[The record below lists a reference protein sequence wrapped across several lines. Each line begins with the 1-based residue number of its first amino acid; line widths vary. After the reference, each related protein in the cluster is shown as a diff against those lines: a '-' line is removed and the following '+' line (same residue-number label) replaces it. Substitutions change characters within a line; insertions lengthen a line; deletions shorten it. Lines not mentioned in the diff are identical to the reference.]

1 MTAATQASPE
11 QAAVAGA
18 GGTAA
23 KRGRL
28 GHRRLLFRVSIQSK
42 FLVMLLVST
51 ILSAAVVGVIGYE
64 SGHSSLR
71 ASVFDRLTQV
81 RESQT
86 RAVESK
92 IADLKN
98 SAVIYTRG
106 LTTIGAVKAYSA
118 AFREL
123 VNVPVSPNQQQA
135 LVGYY
140 DDFVTNTEQATGA
153 RLNASALLPGT
164 KAQKFLQ
171 ANYTVT
177 ANVPDNSAWGAANAQ
192 YDDYFR
198 EIVDRFGYNDAL
210 LLDTAGNVVYSA
222 KKGVDLGTNIV
233 TGPYR
238 ESNLR
243 QAYQNAMASNMVDY
257 VALTDFE
264 DYQPAG
270 DRPTAW
276 IVTAVGRAGSA
287 EGALALQFPVRVLNR
302 LMTADR
308 QWQATGLGKTG
319 ETYLAGPDD
328 LMRSDSRLFLEDPK
342 QYKSD
347 VINAGTPSDVADRA
361 TRLRGT
367 TLVQLIA
374 TDGVQAAQRGQTGT
388 LITNDYLGH
397 RTLQAYAP
405 VNLGSELHWTI
416 IAKIDTAEAFTP
428 ESAFTRT
435 LVLSVTAIVF
445 VVCFTAM
452 LLAQL
457 FVRPIRK
464 LEAGVQRIS
473 GGEYDAA
480 IPVESHDEIGDLT
493 VAFNEMSRNL
503 GIKEELLNEQRKE
516 NDRLLLSLMPEPVVQ
531 RYREGEQTIAQDHQD
546 VTVIFA
552 DLVGLDEL
560 SEELP
565 SEESLAIL
573 NELLREFDAAAE
585 HLGVERVRTLRN
597 GYLASCGLTIPRLD
611 NVRRTVDFALEMA
624 RIVDRF
630 NTENNRSLAIR
641 AGIDTGRVT
650 SGLVGRS
657 SVVYDMWGAAVN
669 LAYQVQS
676 GSPRPGIYVTS
687 QVYEVVRD
695 SRHFT
700 AAGTISVD
708 GNEEPI
714 WRLSERR
721 S

>member
-1 MTAATQASPE
+1 MTAATQAPPE
-11 QAAVAGA
+11 QAAAAGA

-23 KRGRL
+23 KPGRW
-28 GHRRLLFRVSIQSK
+28 GHRRLLSRVSIQSK
-42 FLVMLLVST
+42 FLLMLLVSS
-51 ILSAAVVGVIGYE
+51 ILSATVAGVIGYE

-106 LTTIGAVKAYSA
+106 LTTIGAVEAYSA

-123 VNVPVSPNQQQA
+123 VNVPVSPGQQQA
-135 LVGYY
+135 LDGYY
-140 DDFVTNTEQATGA
+140 DDFVTHTEQATGA
-153 RLNASALLPGT
+153 RLDASALLPGT

-177 ANVPDNSAWGAANAQ
+177 ANAPDNSAWGGANAQ
-192 YDDYFR
+192 YDDFFR
-198 EIVDRFGYNDAL
+198 EIVGRVGYNDAL

-222 KKGVDLGTNIV
+222 NKGVDLGTNIL

-243 QAYQNAMASNMVDY
+243 QAYQNAMESNIVDY

-264 DYQPAG
+264 NYQPAG

-276 IVTAVGRAGSA
+276 IVTAVGRAGRT
-287 EGALALQFPVRVLNR
+287 EGALALQFPISGLNR
-302 LMTADR
+302 LMMADR
-308 QWQATGLGKTG
+308 QWQAAGLGKTG
-319 ETYLAGPDD
+319 ETYLAGPDG

-361 TRLRGT
+361 IRLGST

-374 TDGVQAAQRGQTGT
+374 TDGVQAAQHGQTGT

-405 VNLGSELHWTI
+405 LHLGSELHWTI
-416 IAKIDTAEAFTP
+416 IAKIDTAEAFAP

-445 VVCFTAM
+445 VICLAAM

-464 LEAGVQRIS
+464 LETGVQKIS
-473 GGEYDAA
+473 GGDYDAA
-480 IPVESHDEIGDLT
+480 IPVESRDEIGDLT

-503 GIKEELLNEQRKE
+503 GIKEE
-516 NDRLLLSLMPEPVVQ
+516 SPFP
-531 RYREGEQTIAQDHQD
+531 
-546 VTVIFA
+546 
-552 DLVGLDEL
+552 
-560 SEELP
+560 
-565 SEESLAIL
+565 
-573 NELLREFDAAAE
+573 
-585 HLGVERVRTLRN
+585 
-597 GYLASCGLTIPRLD
+597 CG
-611 NVRRTVDFALEMA
+611 
-624 RIVDRF
+624 
-630 NTENNRSLAIR
+630 
-641 AGIDTGRVT
+641 
-650 SGLVGRS
+650 
-657 SVVYDMWGAAVN
+657 
-669 LAYQVQS
+669 
-676 GSPRPGIYVTS
+676 
-687 QVYEVVRD
+687 
-695 SRHFT
+695 
-700 AAGTISVD
+700 
-708 GNEEPI
+708 
-714 WRLSERR
+714 
-721 S
+721 

>member
-1 MTAATQASPE
+1 MTAATEAPPE
-11 QAAVAGA
+11 QAAEVGA

-23 KRGRL
+23 KPGRWAR
-28 GHRRLLFRVSIQSK
+28 RRLLSRVSIQSK
-42 FLVMLLVST
+42 LLVMLLVSS
-51 ILSAAVVGVIGYE
+51 ILSAAVVGIIGYH
-64 SGHSSLR
+64 SGRTSLR

-86 RAVESK
+86 RALESR

-106 LTTIGAVKAYSA
+106 STTVGALRAYTA
-118 AFREL
+118 GFAQL
-123 VNVPVSPNQQQA
+123 ANVPIDPAQQRA
-135 LVGYY
+135 LVDYY
-140 DDFVTNTEQATGA
+140 NNFVAHTAQATGA
-153 RLNASALLPGT
+153 RLDAGALMPASNA
-164 KAQKFLQ
+164 QEHLQ
-171 ANYTVT
+171 ATYT
-177 ANVPDNSAWGAANAQ
+177 AMAGPPDSSAWAAANTQ
-192 YDDYFR
+192 YDDFFR
-198 EIVDRFGYNDAL
+198 EIVGRFGYQDAL
-210 LLDTAGNVVYSA
+210 LLDTEGNVVYTA
-222 KKGVDLGTNIV
+222 NKGVDLGSNIL

-243 QAYQNAMASNMVDY
+243 QAYQNAMASNAVDY
-257 VALTDFE
+257 VAVTDFQT
-264 DYQPAG
+264 YQPAG

-276 IVTAVGRAGSA
+276 MVTPVGPGGHT
-287 EGALALQFPVRVLNR
+287 EGALALRFPITGLNR
-302 LMTADR
+302 LMTVDR

-328 LMRSDSRLFLEDPK
+328 LMRSDSRMFLEDP
-342 QYKSD
+342 QRYRTD

-361 TRLRGT
+361 IQLGGT
-367 TLVQLIA
+367 TLVQPVA
-374 TDGVQAAQRGQTGT
+374 TDAVHAAQRGQTGT

-405 VNLGSELHWTI
+405 VHLASDLHWTI
-416 IAKIDTAEAFTP
+416 IAKIDTAEAFAP
-428 ESAFTRT
+428 ESTFTRT

-445 VVCFTAM
+445 VVCLAAM

-457 FVRPIRK
+457 FVRPIRR
-464 LEAGVQRIS
+464 LEAGVQQIS
-473 GGEYDAA
+473 GGDYDVAV
-480 IPVESHDEIGDLT
+480 PVESRDEIGDLT

-516 NDRLLLSLMPEPVVQ
+516 NDRLLLSLMPEPVVA

-565 SEESLAIL
+565 SEQSLAIL

-597 GYLASCGLTIPRLD
+597 GYLASCGLTVPRLD

-630 NTENNRSLAIR
+630 NTENDRNLGIR
-641 AGIDTGRVT
+641 VGIDAGRVT

-687 QVYEVVRD
+687 QVYEVMRD

-700 AAGTISVD
+700 AAGTISA
-708 GNEEPI
+708 GGAEEPI
-714 WRLSERR
+714 WRLSERQ

>member
-106 LTTIGAVKAYSA
+106 LTTIGAVEAYSA

-140 DDFVTNTEQATGA
+140 DDFVTHTEQATGA
-153 RLNASALLPGT
+153 RLNTSALLPGT

-177 ANVPDNSAWGAANAQ
+177 ANGPDNSAWGAANAQ

-222 KKGVDLGTNIV
+222 KKGVDLGTNIL

-243 QAYQNAMASNMVDY
+243 QAYQNAMASNTVDY

-264 DYQPAG
+264 NYQPAG

-276 IVTAVGRAGSA
+276 IVTAVGRAGRA

-445 VVCFTAM
+445 VVCLTAM

-597 GYLASCGLTIPRLD
+597 GYLASSGLTIPRLD

-624 RIVDRF
+624 RIVDRL

-700 AAGTISVD
+700 AAGTISVG